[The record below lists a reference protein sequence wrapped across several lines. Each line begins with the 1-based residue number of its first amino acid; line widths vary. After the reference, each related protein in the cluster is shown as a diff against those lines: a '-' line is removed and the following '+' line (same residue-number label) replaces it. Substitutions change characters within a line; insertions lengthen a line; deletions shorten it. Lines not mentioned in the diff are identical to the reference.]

1 MSLTDHQ
8 LILMRCV
15 MPSGVA
21 VGQQTISLKGTSVQC
36 TDGIARFRRD
46 DGYNRT
52 FALQWST
59 FQLNQYDSVNGTT
72 RYRDRYARETGW
84 PLAGLNGELILEA
97 GCGAG
102 AFTCHLAATGA
113 DLVSF
118 DYSRAVEVAAQHNA
132 NGRIVFAQ
140 ADILDMPFAEAV
152 FDRVFCHGVLQH
164 TPDPERAFKELDK
177 RLKPGGLISVDIYH
191 KDGKIRPWKSKY
203 IWRPLTTR
211 MDPEN
216 LLRFLRWFIPKWL
229 PLDTRIK
236 RVPHLANYL
245 GAVIPCWN
253 YHFTDLST
261 EQKVQWAI
269 MDTFDALAPT
279 YDIPATRQQLTSW
292 FRDCGYTDFEVREG
306 GNGLVGNG
314 RKPA

>member
-1 MSLTDHQ
+1 
-8 LILMRCV
+8 
-15 MPSGVA
+15 MPVS
-21 VGQQTISLKGTSVQC
+21 VGFGPDSFSFNGTITQC
-36 TDGIARFRRD
+36 ADGIVRFRND
-46 DGYNRT
+46 DGYNKT

-72 RYRDRYARETGW
+72 RYRDRYVRETGW
-84 PLAGLNGELILEA
+84 PVAGLEGELILEA

-118 DYSRAVEVAAQHNA
+118 DYSRAVDIAAKHNA
-132 NGRIVFAQ
+132 NGRIAFAQ
-140 ADILDMPFAEAV
+140 ADILDMPFADAV

-164 TPDPERAFKELDK
+164 TPDPERAFRELNR

-211 MDPEN
+211 MDPER

-236 RVPHLANYL
+236 RIPYLANYL

-253 YHFTDLST
+253 YHYTDLSA

-269 MDTFDALAPT
+269 MDTFDALAPA
-279 YDIPATRQQLTSW
+279 YDTPATRQQLTNW
-292 FRDCGYTDFEVREG
+292 FRDCGYADFEVHEG